1 MIQNLFWCPPSTVI
15 WDTSRFPLASKIPR
29 FTHWHHDSYIHQ
41 KMRAQ
46 SRQCEL
52 PVRRND
58 LWACQYS
65 LSNLISI
72 RIWFL
77 KWNPKYFSSDER
89 SWWKGV
95 RHGHHSWK
103 IVDIAIRLWM
113 TSSDTI
119 VLCNQNCITDLLCT
133 FSEDIP
139 SYITSTVWS
148 IFLIWKFLISYN
160 ALPLFCNQAFR
171 EARLDDKLYWTFC
184 PC

>member
-1 MIQNLFWCPPSTVI
+1 MRTSPS
-15 WDTSRFPLASKIPR
+15 L
-29 FTHWHHDSYIHQ
+29 
-41 KMRAQ
+41 
-46 SRQCEL
+46 
-52 PVRRND
+52 RRND

-72 RIWFL
+72 WIWFL

-103 IVDIAIRLWM
+103 IEDIAIRLWM

-119 VLCNQNCITDLLCT
+119 VLCNENCITDLLCT

-139 SYITSTVWS
+139 SYMTSTVWS
-148 IFLIWKFLISYN
+148 IFLIWKFLINYN

-171 EARLDDKLYWTFC
+171 EARLDDKLHWTFC
-184 PC
+184 PCSREAKAKCWLTESLICVLFQKMPSTIVLQIKIVRLVFCSRWLD